1 MAQRPIIYA
10 TREEPTG
17 RIARPPRVC
26 YEPRPYMSTS
36 TAAAY
41 GTDEAASSY
50 PPSPDHVRE
59 VLGFALLCSRTP
71 LSHERSL
78 SAPIPRVVRDVDV
91 RAVPVPE
98 LRAALDDILL
108 SRKADVGLQVLW
120 QAGVLGV
127 ILPEV
132 TALIGFGEGT
142 NRHKD
147 VWLHT
152 LQVVVQSVPRATVRW
167 AALFHDMG
175 KPRTRTI
182 ADDGTVHFLHHAEV
196 GARMFERLAR
206 REKLFTDPQE
216 HETIRF
222 LIYNHQRAHQY
233 EATWTDSATRRFA
246 REIGDHLDDLMALSR
261 ADMTTKRKEKRKRF
275 MQQLKTMQLRI
286 EALRALDAK
295 PKALPKGLGEAII
308 AEFKLPPSKLVGE
321 IRSALEHAVE
331 EGLLPLQADFSIY
344 LDFVRQNA
352 ARWNLRLDAS

>member
-1 MAQRPIIYA
+1 
-10 TREEPTG
+10 
-17 RIARPPRVC
+17 
-26 YEPRPYMSTS
+26 MSMS

-41 GTDEAASSY
+41 ATDEAATGY
-50 PPSPDHVRE
+50 APTPDHVRE
-59 VLGFALLCSRTP
+59 VLGFALLCARTP
-71 LSHERSL
+71 HCQDRALQF
-78 SAPIPRVVRDVDV
+78 PIPRVVRDVDV
-91 RAVPVPE
+91 RAVPVLE

-120 QAGVLGV
+120 RAGVLGV
-127 ILPEV
+127 VLPEV
-132 TALIGFGEGT
+132 TALIGFGEGS

-152 LQVVVQSVPRATVRW
+152 LQVVVQSVPRIAVRW

-175 KPRTRTI
+175 KPRTRSI

-206 REKLFTDPQE
+206 REKLFQDPTE
-216 HETIRF
+216 HEAIRF
-222 LIYNHQRAHQY
+222 LVYNHQRAHQY
-233 EATWTDSATRRFA
+233 EASWTDSATRRFSK
-246 REIGDHLDDLMALSR
+246 EIGDYLDDLLALSR

-286 EALRALDAK
+286 EALRELDAK

-308 AEFKLPPSKLVGE
+308 AEFRLPPSKIVGD
-321 IRSALEHAVE
+321 IRKALEEAVE
-331 EGLLPLQADFSIY
+331 EGGLPLQADFGVY

-352 ARWNLRLDAS
+352 ARWNLRLDAL